1 MKLRK
6 IYLFLV
12 WIILAVVLPLPLID
26 LLNTGLVDGSNHLI
40 AYDFGIL
47 AYVWWL
53 AIVYLSIR
61 PRWIVDYIG
70 MPSTYLMH
78 GLLGVFALIAAT
90 IHKFT
95 ASSYHAIIRNTGNIA
110 WYLAIAM
117 IIYAIIFLSG
127 WLTDRSSA
135 LRKIKT
141 QLEKV
146 FHHQL
151 SVWIHRLNFVVIAL
165 IWLHVNLIPRIANVP
180 YFTLV
185 FDLYTLVFLALY
197 IYQKFIADA
206 DMKNG
211 GEVAA
216 NMVLTDHIRKIVI
229 SLNQKAKKY
238 HAGDFY
244 FVSFRDKDFSSEAH
258 PFSVLSRPNAE
269 SVEFMINQVGDF
281 TKKIDQVKVGTKVHL
296 DGPYGL
302 FDSEVKDSSQPIVL
316 YALGTGI
323 APLLSLAEEYAG
335 KKKLHLVWSMNSASN
350 YLAERI
356 EALKASGVKIDAKQH
371 RFSEEEL
378 GQILSNEEIKQADF
392 FIVGSAN
399 VVLNV
404 RNNLHLLGVKKSQL
418 HDEHLTM

>member
-6 IYLFLV
+6 VYLFFV
-12 WIILAVVLPLPLID
+12 WIILAIILPLPLID
-26 LLNTGLVDGSNHLI
+26 LLNIGLVDSHNNLI
-40 AYDFGIL
+40 TYDFGIL

-53 AIVYLSIR
+53 AIVYLATR

-117 IIYAIIFLSG
+117 IIYAVIFLSG
-127 WLTDRSSA
+127 WLTDRSST
-135 LRKIKT
+135 LRKVKA

-151 SVWIHRLNFVVIAL
+151 SVWIHRLNFVIIAL
-165 IWLHVNLIPRIANVP
+165 IWLHVNVIPRIANVP

-197 IYQKFIADA
+197 VYQKFITDA
-206 DMKNG
+206 NMKNG
-211 GEVAA
+211 GEVIENIA
-216 NMVLTDHIRKIVI
+216 LTNQIRKITI
-229 SLNQKAKKY
+229 ALNQKAKAY

-244 FVSFRDKDFSSEAH
+244 FVSFRDKNFSSEAH
-258 PFSVLSRPNAE
+258 PFSVLSKPNDKTLE
-269 SVEFMINQVGDF
+269 LMINQIGDF
-281 TKKIDQVKVGTKVHL
+281 TKKVGQVKVGTKVHL

-302 FDSEVKDSSQPIVL
+302 FDGEVKESKQPIVL

-323 APLLSLAEEYAG
+323 APLLSLAEEYVG
-335 KKKLHLVWSMNSASN
+335 QKELHLIWSINSANN
-350 YLAERI
+350 YLAGRLDDLEDD
-356 EALKASGVKIDAKQH
+356 GVKVDTKQH
-371 RFSEEEL
+371 RFTEEEL
-378 GQILSNEEIKQADF
+378 KQILSDEEIKHANF

-404 RNNLHLLGVKKSQL
+404 RNNLHLLGVKMSQL